1 MNLDDN
7 IGIQIGGFLL
17 TLGCMG
23 TWLANFIAIGLQP
36 SIMPMFG
43 SGASDFLP
51 LLPTILF
58 NYGFVATIPSW
69 LNEKAPGVSVNATI
83 LLAQAMATVQLLILA
98 IFGGLSI
105 SIGDSSLSSAWRGVR
120 VGALPPTARKRNHT
134 ASPYTLTRLRFFA
147 SHGDHEWQ
155 LC

>member
-58 NYGFVATIPSW
+58 NYGFVATVPSW

-105 SIGDSSLSSAWRGVR
+105 PVGDSSLSSAWRGVR
-120 VGALPPTARKRNHT
+120 VCALPPSRAKAQPRSFSYH
-134 ASPYTLTRLRFFA
+134 
-147 SHGDHEWQ
+147 SHPPLFLHQ
-155 LC
+155 SRRS